1 MAPTLAKS
9 RTSRPACAVF
19 ARAALLALVLPGC
32 AQRNIKNPL
41 TEYLAGMSDAVE
53 RVQPAHVPT
62 LIMTWDLQRNE
73 LGQCKRIDGEP
84 VIYVHVGRIREQTR
98 SVEEARELIAE
109 VLAHELGHAQL
120 TCSDRDHAVLARVT
134 PRTRVVD
141 PPTRLNISY
150 AWEGKAL
157 R

>member
-1 MAPTLAKS
+1 VFARLAQLALLL
-9 RTSRPACAVF
+9 PACAQHH
-19 ARAALLALVLPGC
+19 A
-32 AQRNIKNPL
+32 KNPL

-62 LIMTWDLQRNE
+62 LIMTWDLQSNE

-84 VIYVHVGRIREQTR
+84 VIYIHVGRIREQTR
-98 SVEEARELIAE
+98 SVREARELITE
-109 VLAHELGHAQL
+109 VLVHELGHARL